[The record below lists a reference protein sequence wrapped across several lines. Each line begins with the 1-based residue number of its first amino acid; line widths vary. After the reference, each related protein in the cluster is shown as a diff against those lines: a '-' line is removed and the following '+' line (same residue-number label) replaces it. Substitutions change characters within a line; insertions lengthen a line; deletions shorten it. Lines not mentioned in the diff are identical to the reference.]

1 MTEFGKSE
9 YLKNMADR
17 QNMKKELKD
26 QDEVWRIKNDSDLM
40 NHMRDTYKN
49 KIDNRKKATS
59 IEAFN
64 HNYSQM

>member
-9 YLKNMADR
+9 YLKNMTDK
-17 QNMKKELKD
+17 QNQKKELKD
-26 QDEVWRIKNDSDLM
+26 QDEVWRTKNDSDLI
-40 NHMRDTYKN
+40 NHVRDTHKK

-59 IEAFN
+59 IDTFN